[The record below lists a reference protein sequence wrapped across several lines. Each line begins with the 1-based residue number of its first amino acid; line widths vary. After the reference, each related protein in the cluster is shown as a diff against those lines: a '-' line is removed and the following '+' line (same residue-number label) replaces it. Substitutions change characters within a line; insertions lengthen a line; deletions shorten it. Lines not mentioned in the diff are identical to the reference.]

1 MLSVCVI
8 TKNEEKNIKRCLA
21 SLSGYG
27 FELVVVDTG
36 STDGTIEAV
45 REFTDRLYQ
54 FEWCDDFAAAKNYAI
69 SKAQHD
75 LVLVVD
81 SVQWL

>member
-1 MLSVCVI
+1 MLSVCII

-45 REFTDRLYQ
+45 REFTDRIYQ
-54 FEWCDDFAAAKNYAI
+54 F
-69 SKAQHD
+69 
-75 LVLVVD
+75 
-81 SVQWL
+81 